1 MPVESRLQVGPVEA
15 HVGSRIAAK
24 VLVATILFAISL
36 PAFYQQTLGTG
47 GSDIPTHFWIARD
60 SQNYPHATYSILSVF
75 VRGLFWAG
83 GNSLAV
89 GWIAIL
95 LLSACVALKGL
106 LSVEILSN
114 DNERSVLPAC
124 IAVALVFVMPIVNW
138 WNYKSVYLGQ
148 IAPTIWHNSTTILV
162 MPVVIL
168 LFSASSRWLGAPTT
182 RNATLTSGLCVL
194 SAAIKPSYALFV
206 LVPWY
211 CYIALKTT
219 GMSLLRLV
227 GHIAILLGPVIGT
240 LLIQWLLIA
249 SYTAITIAPFGV
261 WSLYSPNPIASL
273 MLSLAFPLAVS
284 ILYRGCWRG
293 NVGFVLAWAVFAVA
307 LMEFILLAEE
317 GVRFNHANFLR
328 GPCMALYLVF
338 LTCADAFFR
347 QAMSA
352 RFVLLLMLFLAHL
365 ASGLYFFWRIVT
377 GQGYM

>member
-47 GSDIPTHFWIARD
+47 GSDIPTHFGIARD
-60 SQNYPHATYSILSVF
+60 SQNYPYPAYSILSVF

-106 LSVEILSN
+106 LSLEILSN

-138 WNYKSVYLGQ
+138 WNFKSVYLGQ

-168 LFSASSRWLGAPTT
+168 LFSAS
-182 RNATLTSGLCVL
+182 
-194 SAAIKPSYALFV
+194 
-206 LVPWY
+206 
-211 CYIALKTT
+211 
-219 GMSLLRLV
+219 
-227 GHIAILLGPVIGT
+227 
-240 LLIQWLLIA
+240 
-249 SYTAITIAPFGV
+249 
-261 WSLYSPNPIASL
+261 
-273 MLSLAFPLAVS
+273 
-284 ILYRGCWRG
+284 
-293 NVGFVLAWAVFAVA
+293 
-307 LMEFILLAEE
+307 
-317 GVRFNHANFLR
+317 
-328 GPCMALYLVF
+328 
-338 LTCADAFFR
+338 
-347 QAMSA
+347 
-352 RFVLLLMLFLAHL
+352 
-365 ASGLYFFWRIVT
+365 
-377 GQGYM
+377 